1 MRFYNLNKHRQCPNY
16 IGSKAIGFALLTGVC
31 GDRVGDILPVP
42 VMIFVISG
50 KIKLCY
56 QKNVETVVN
65 AGEMVTAVFGNESYV
80 TAMEDTVCMRLY
92 VQGDGLDF
100 CHRIVNSNLL
110 QRFGEQV
117 GEQGK
122 VLPMIPEIQAIV
134 RQMTGYITDG
144 LLCCNVH
151 AMKQQELAAV
161 LQAYYRPEDLLPF
174 IAPIYDPNARFY
186 NDVMK
191 LTDDYLPVKEMA
203 ARLNMSY
210 PSFVRHFRKVFKET
224 PLEWQSKHRMK
235 RLTDML
241 RKTARTE
248 QEIADELKFS
258 TVQNMRVFCKSR
270 CGQTPAQVRNS
281 KLDCAGLG
289 DILRLFVQ
297 QTGIF
302 SAISLLFLKNILQI
316 F

>member
-1 MRFYNLNKHRQCPNY
+1 MKFYNLNKHRQCPNY
-16 IGSKAIGFALLTGVC
+16 IGSKAIGFALITGMC

-65 AGEMVTAVFGNESYV
+65 AGEMITAVFGNESYA

-122 VLPMIPEIQAIV
+122 VLSMIPEIQAIV

-191 LTDDYLPVKEMA
+191 LADDYLPVKEMA
-203 ARLNMSY
+203 TRLNMSY

-241 RKTARTE
+241 RQTAHTE

-281 KLDCAGLG
+281 KLGCAG
-289 DILRLFVQ
+289 
-297 QTGIF
+297 
-302 SAISLLFLKNILQI
+302 
-316 F
+316 

>member
-1 MRFYNLNKHRQCPNY
+1 M
-16 IGSKAIGFALLTGVC
+16 GFALITGMC

-65 AGEMVTAVFGNESYV
+65 AGEMITAVFGNESYA

-122 VLPMIPEIQAIV
+122 VLSMIPEIQAIV

-191 LTDDYLPVKEMA
+191 LADDYLPVKEMA

-241 RKTARTE
+241 RQTAHTE

-281 KLDCAGLG
+281 KLGCAG
-289 DILRLFVQ
+289 
-297 QTGIF
+297 
-302 SAISLLFLKNILQI
+302 
-316 F
+316 

>member
-1 MRFYNLNKHRQCPNY
+1 MKFYNLNKHRQCPNY
-16 IGSKAIGFALLTGVC
+16 IGSKAIGFALITGMC

-65 AGEMVTAVFGNESYV
+65 AGEMITAVFGNESYA

-122 VLPMIPEIQAIV
+122 VLSMIPEIQAIV

-191 LTDDYLPVKEMA
+191 LADDYLPVKEMA

-241 RKTARTE
+241 RQTAHTE

-281 KLDCAGLG
+281 KLDCAG
-289 DILRLFVQ
+289 
-297 QTGIF
+297 
-302 SAISLLFLKNILQI
+302 
-316 F
+316 

>member
-1 MRFYNLNKHRQCPNY
+1 MKFYNLNKHRQCPNY
-16 IGSKAIGFALLTGVC
+16 IGSKAIGFALITGMC

-65 AGEMVTAVFGNESYV
+65 AGEMITAVFGNESYV
-80 TAMEDTVCMRLY
+80 TVMEDTVCMRLY

-122 VLPMIPEIQAIV
+122 VLSMIPEIQAIV
-134 RQMTGYITDG
+134 RQMTGYIADG

-191 LTDDYLPVKEMA
+191 LVDDYLPVKEMA
-203 ARLNMSY
+203 TRLNMSY

-241 RKTARTE
+241 RQTAHTE

-281 KLDCAGLG
+281 KLDCAG
-289 DILRLFVQ
+289 
-297 QTGIF
+297 
-302 SAISLLFLKNILQI
+302 
-316 F
+316 

>member
-1 MRFYNLNKHRQCPNY
+1 MKFYNLNKHRQCPNY
-16 IGSKAIGFALLTGVC
+16 IGSKAIGFALITGMC

-65 AGEMVTAVFGNESYV
+65 AGEMITAVFGNESYA

-122 VLPMIPEIQAIV
+122 VLSMIPEIQAIV

-191 LTDDYLPVKEMA
+191 LADDYLPVKEMA

-210 PSFVRHFRKVFKET
+210 PSFVRHFRKIFKET

-241 RKTARTE
+241 RKTAQTE

-258 TVQNMRVFCKSR
+258 TMQNMRVFCKSR

-281 KLDCAGLG
+281 KLDCAG
-289 DILRLFVQ
+289 
-297 QTGIF
+297 
-302 SAISLLFLKNILQI
+302 
-316 F
+316 

>member
-1 MRFYNLNKHRQCPNY
+1 MKFYNLNKHRQCPNY
-16 IGSKAIGFALLTGVC
+16 IGSKAIGFALITGMC

-65 AGEMVTAVFGNESYV
+65 AGEMITAVFGNESYV

-122 VLPMIPEIQAIV
+122 VLSMIPEIQAIV

-191 LTDDYLPVKEMA
+191 LADDYLPVKEMA

-241 RKTARTE
+241 RQTAHTE

-281 KLDCAGLG
+281 KLGCAG
-289 DILRLFVQ
+289 
-297 QTGIF
+297 
-302 SAISLLFLKNILQI
+302 
-316 F
+316 

>member
-1 MRFYNLNKHRQCPNY
+1 MKFYNLNKHRQCPNY
-16 IGSKAIGFALLTGVC
+16 IGSKAMGFALITGMC

-65 AGEMVTAVFGNESYV
+65 AGEMITAVFGNESYA

-122 VLPMIPEIQAIV
+122 VLSMIPEIQAIV

-191 LTDDYLPVKEMA
+191 LADDYL
-203 ARLNMSY
+203 L
-210 PSFVRHFRKVFKET
+210 
-224 PLEWQSKHRMK
+224 
-235 RLTDML
+235 
-241 RKTARTE
+241 
-248 QEIADELKFS
+248 
-258 TVQNMRVFCKSR
+258 
-270 CGQTPAQVRNS
+270 
-281 KLDCAGLG
+281 
-289 DILRLFVQ
+289 
-297 QTGIF
+297 
-302 SAISLLFLKNILQI
+302 
-316 F
+316 

>member
-1 MRFYNLNKHRQCPNY
+1 MKFYNLNKHRQCPNY
-16 IGSKAIGFALLTGVC
+16 IGSKAIGFALITGMC

-65 AGEMVTAVFGNESYV
+65 AGEMITAVFGNESYA

-110 QRFGEQV
+110 QKFGEQV

-122 VLPMIPEIQAIV
+122 VLSMIPEIQAII

-191 LTDDYLPVKEMA
+191 LADDYLPVKEMA

-241 RKTARTE
+241 RQTAHTE

-281 KLDCAGLG
+281 KLGCAG
-289 DILRLFVQ
+289 
-297 QTGIF
+297 
-302 SAISLLFLKNILQI
+302 
-316 F
+316 

>member
-1 MRFYNLNKHRQCPNY
+1 MKFYNLNKHRQCPNY
-16 IGSKAIGFALLTGVC
+16 IGSKAIGFALFTGMC

-110 QRFGEQV
+110 QKFGEQV

-122 VLPMIPEIQAIV
+122 VLSMIPEIQAIV
-134 RQMTGYITDG
+134 RQMTGYIADG

-191 LTDDYLPVKEMA
+191 LVDDYLPVKEMA
-203 ARLNMSY
+203 TRLNMSY

-241 RKTARTE
+241 RQTAHTE

-281 KLDCAGLG
+281 KLDCAG
-289 DILRLFVQ
+289 
-297 QTGIF
+297 
-302 SAISLLFLKNILQI
+302 
-316 F
+316 

>member
-1 MRFYNLNKHRQCPNY
+1 MKFYNLNKHRQCPNY
-16 IGSKAIGFALLTGVC
+16 IGSKAIGFALITGMC

-65 AGEMVTAVFGNESYV
+65 AGEMITAVFGNESYV
-80 TAMEDTVCMRLY
+80 TVMEDTVCMRLY

-122 VLPMIPEIQAIV
+122 VLSMIPEIQAIV
-134 RQMTGYITDG
+134 RQMTGYIADG

-191 LTDDYLPVKEMA
+191 LADDYLPVKEMA

-210 PSFVRHFRKVFKET
+210 PSFVRHFRKIFKET

-241 RKTARTE
+241 RQTARTE

-281 KLDCAGLG
+281 KLGCAG
-289 DILRLFVQ
+289 
-297 QTGIF
+297 
-302 SAISLLFLKNILQI
+302 
-316 F
+316 

>member
-1 MRFYNLNKHRQCPNY
+1 MKFYNLNKHRQCPNY
-16 IGSKAIGFALLTGVC
+16 IGSKAIGFALLTGMC
-31 GDRVGDILPVP
+31 GDRVGDILPVH

-65 AGEMVTAVFGNESYV
+65 AGEMITAVFGNESYV
-80 TAMEDTVCMRLY
+80 TVMEDTVCMRLY

-110 QRFGEQV
+110 QKFGEQV

-122 VLPMIPEIQAIV
+122 VLSMIPEIQAIV
-134 RQMTGYITDG
+134 RQMTGYIADG

-191 LTDDYLPVKEMA
+191 LVDDYLPVKEMA

-241 RKTARTE
+241 RKTAQTE

-281 KLDCAGLG
+281 KLGCAG
-289 DILRLFVQ
+289 
-297 QTGIF
+297 
-302 SAISLLFLKNILQI
+302 
-316 F
+316 

>member
-1 MRFYNLNKHRQCPNY
+1 MKFYNLNKHRQCPNY
-16 IGSKAIGFALLTGVC
+16 IGSKAIGFALITGMC

-56 QKNVETVVN
+56 QKNVEIVVN
-65 AGEMVTAVFGNESYV
+65 AGEMITAVFGNESYV

-122 VLPMIPEIQAIV
+122 VLSMIPEIQAII
-134 RQMTGYITDG
+134 RQMTGYIADG

-191 LTDDYLPVKEMA
+191 LVDDYLPVKEMA

-241 RKTARTE
+241 RKTAQTE

-281 KLDCAGLG
+281 KLDCAG
-289 DILRLFVQ
+289 
-297 QTGIF
+297 
-302 SAISLLFLKNILQI
+302 
-316 F
+316 

>member
-1 MRFYNLNKHRQCPNY
+1 MKFYNLNKHRQCPNY
-16 IGSKAIGFALLTGVC
+16 IGSKAMGFALITGMC

-65 AGEMVTAVFGNESYV
+65 AGEMITAVFGNESYA

-122 VLPMIPEIQAIV
+122 VLSMIPEIQAIV

-191 LTDDYLPVKEMA
+191 LADDYLPVKEMA

-241 RKTARTE
+241 RQTAHTE

-281 KLDCAGLG
+281 KLDCAG
-289 DILRLFVQ
+289 
-297 QTGIF
+297 
-302 SAISLLFLKNILQI
+302 
-316 F
+316 

>member
-1 MRFYNLNKHRQCPNY
+1 MKFYNLNKHRQCPNY
-16 IGSKAIGFALLTGVC
+16 IGSKAIGFALITGMC

-65 AGEMVTAVFGNESYV
+65 AGEMITAVFGNESYA

-122 VLPMIPEIQAIV
+122 VLSMIPEIQAIV
-134 RQMTGYITDG
+134 RQMTGYIADG

-191 LTDDYLPVKEMA
+191 LADDYLPVKEMA

-241 RKTARTE
+241 RQTAHTE

-281 KLDCAGLG
+281 KLGCAG
-289 DILRLFVQ
+289 
-297 QTGIF
+297 
-302 SAISLLFLKNILQI
+302 
-316 F
+316 